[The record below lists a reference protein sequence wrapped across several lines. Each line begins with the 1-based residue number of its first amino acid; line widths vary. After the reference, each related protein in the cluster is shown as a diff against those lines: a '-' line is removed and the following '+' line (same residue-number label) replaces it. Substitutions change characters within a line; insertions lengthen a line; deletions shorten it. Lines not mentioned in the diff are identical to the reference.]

1 MIGAQVLRM
10 EGKLGT
16 LQAGAF
22 AISFVIDG
30 DPLRD
35 FAVFQDQGRHLAAI
49 VKGGVFH
56 KNRLDG

>member
-1 MIGAQVLRM
+1 M

-22 AISFVIDG
+22 ADLLLIDG